1 MVVAKVRIWD
11 MDVGAIAWDE
21 DRNLTTIE
29 FFPEFVDHNIDLAPI
44 TMPLAELQK
53 GNRIF
58 SFANLNEE
66 TFRRLP
72 GLLADSL
79 PDSFGNELIN
89 LWLAQNGRSPNDFSP
104 VERLCYTGTR
114 GMGALEYEPALGPK
128 SSSNQEIQLNELVE
142 VAKEVLDQ
150 KKSLNTSFTTHRE
163 EALRQII
170 QVGTSAGGLR
180 PKAIIA
186 ISPDEKTIIS
196 GHIKAPEGYNHWIL
210 KFDGVQDEV
219 FGDPKGYGL
228 IEFVYYLM
236 AIDAGVMMSECK
248 LLHEHGRSHFMTMRF
263 DRMDGQ
269 KIHMQTLTGIAHYD
283 FNNIG
288 STSYE
293 QLFQIMRKLKLGLD
307 ETEQMFRRMVLN
319 VIARNQDDHTKNTSF
334 LLAPGE
340 IWKLSPAYDIT
351 YSYNPNIGRN
361 THKHQMSIN
370 GKRAD
375 INRNDLIKVAESILV
390 KRPNRI
396 IDQIIESVSQWA
408 SLARQYDISET
419 KINRIDQNLRLDI

>member
-1 MVVAKVRIWD
+1 MVVAKIRIWD

-29 FFPEFVDHNIDLAPI
+29 FLPEFVAQGIDLAPI

-53 GNRIF
+53 GNRTYAF
-58 SFANLNEE
+58 PSLNED

-79 PDSFGNELIN
+79 PDSFGNELID
-89 LWLAQNGRSPNDFSP
+89 LWLAKNGRSPNDFGP
-104 VERLCYTGTR
+104 IERLCYTGTR
-114 GMGALEYEPALGPK
+114 GMGALEYEPALGPTP
-128 SSSNQEIQLNELVE
+128 SSNQEIQLNELVE
-142 VAKEVLDQ
+142 VAKEVLEQ
-150 KKSLNTSFTTHRE
+150 KKALKTNFTTHRE

-170 QVGTSAGGLR
+170 QIGTSAGGLR
-180 PKAIIA
+180 PKAILA
-186 ISPDEKTIIS
+186 ISPDEATIVS
-196 GHIKAPEGYNHWIL
+196 GHTKAPAGFNHWIL

-219 FGDPKGYGL
+219 FGDPQGYGL

-236 AIDAGVMMSECK
+236 AKDAGVNMSECK
-248 LLHEHGRSHFMTMRF
+248 LLREHGRSHFMTSRF
-263 DRMDGQ
+263 DRINGQ
-269 KIHMQTLTGIAHYD
+269 KLHMQTLTGIAHYD

-307 ETEQMFRRMVLN
+307 ETEQMFRRMVFN

-334 LLAPGE
+334 LLGPAE
-340 IWKLSPAYDIT
+340 RWALSPAYDIT

-370 GKRAD
+370 GKRTD
-375 INRNDLIKVAESILV
+375 INRNDLVNVAESILV

-396 IDQIIESVSQWA
+396 IDQIIESVSKWT
-408 SLARQYDISET
+408 SLAREYDIEET
-419 KINRIDQNLRLDI
+419 KIDRINQNLRLDM